1 METMILVAGLAVA
14 GLAGI
19 AAAFYFSLRSG
30 SGYRRGSRRPARA
43 GSSRADGHHASEGAA
58 PAEDWVANDV
68 PVADEPWAVNDHRG
82 MNDHRTADN
91 SGPGNAG
98 RARNAGHAAN
108 AGRTRNAG
116 QPAAYASGNYQDEAR
131 TGPNTVMDFGQEPG
145 LISEPAPLSSPT
157 PLDAFGPA
165 ADLDEE
171 TGPSKAAKSRRR
183 MGWRK
188 GSDIDEEMW
197 PAEAFGGLSDDQFW
211 DDLASDKPLT
221 TTARSAHQ
229 VPGVP
234 GVPGVKEQLPDAPAA
249 AATARARVNGRRAA
263 HGAET
268 TPGHPDARPRT
279 VAQPLPQAP
288 SVSSA
293 SQATAAYPQ
302 PTPTHLQ
309 PTAAYPQPTAAYA
322 QPAAQLQPTT
332 ESLQQAGRPGGPPR
346 QFPAGTSQPGRSTTG
361 PNETRGRRHAD
372 ASEDPLTSSAF
383 SLRASGPVDGWS
395 NQAPRETGWDQYNAA
410 VSQGTETQGTET
422 QVFNTGDTQMGGG
435 GYQGVPSYRPS
446 PAQHSSGGWPR
457 EGSADPYSG
466 NAAAYNGTSAPYSGN
481 SAHLYPGRPSG
492 EQRSYGEDQPY
503 TGNRSRRGATGP
515 VPNAPTQPP
524 NALPSAP
531 YGDAATTEPRRPNGT
546 EARRGTQPPR
556 PGYQGPALPG
566 ADQRRPREPQNP
578 RDGYRR

>member
-1 METMILVAGLAVA
+1 
-14 GLAGI
+14 
-19 AAAFYFSLRSG
+19 
-30 SGYRRGSRRPARA
+30 
-43 GSSRADGHHASEGAA
+43 
-58 PAEDWVANDV
+58 
-68 PVADEPWAVNDHRG
+68 
-82 MNDHRTADN
+82 
-91 SGPGNAG
+91 
-98 RARNAGHAAN
+98 
-108 AGRTRNAG
+108 
-116 QPAAYASGNYQDEAR
+116 
-131 TGPNTVMDFGQEPG
+131 MDFGQEPG
-145 LISEPAPLSSPT
+145 LISEPTPLSSPT

-165 ADLDEE
+165 ADPDEE

-229 VPGVP
+229 DPGAPGVSR
-234 GVPGVKEQLPDAPAA
+234 VKEQLPDAPAA
-249 AATARARVNGRRAA
+249 APVGRARVNGRRTA

-279 VAQPLPQAP
+279 AAQPLPQAQSLPQAP

-293 SQATAAYPQ
+293 SQAPAYPQ

-322 QPAAQLQPTT
+322 QPTAAYPQPTAAYAQPAAQ
-332 ESLQQAGRPGGPPR
+332 LQQAGRPGGPPR
-346 QFPAGTSQPGRSTTG
+346 QFPAGTSQPARSTTG

-422 QVFNTGDTQMGGG
+422 QVFNTVDTQAGSG

-446 PAQHSSGGWPR
+446 PAQRSSGGWPR

-466 NAAAYNGTSAPYSGN
+466 NSAY
-481 SAHLYPGRPSG
+481 LYPGRPSG

-531 YGDAATTEPRRPNGT
+531 YGDAATTEPRRPNGA